1 MRTAS
6 IHIDRSASNGL
17 QVHGFPCASPWL
29 SFSRLLSRPRHRL
42 QRLHR
47 RPCQR
52 QLQLLR
58 RLPSQ
63 RRHYSCTDARANTGS
78 NSCPNP
84 GTYTSCA
91 DTVSDSCASTL
102 SQSLCPASF
111 SNKRAFKQA
120 FPEFYNRRILLVL
133 YLVKLSASSPITT
146 FPKPNLL
153 GFTKCNCYFDN
164 PFNISTSSITCMP
177 ASS

>member
-1 MRTAS
+1 MAS
-6 IHIDRSASNGL
+6 KSM
-17 QVHGFPCASPWL
+17 ASPA
-29 SFSRLLSRPRHRL
+29 LLCLAMALVLATSVKAQAPAPTPAPTPVPTPAPTPAPTTVPTPAL
-42 QRLHR
+42 LLHR
-47 RPCQR
+47 RP
-52 QLQLLR
+52 
-58 RLPSQ
+58 
-63 RRHYSCTDARANTGS
+63 
-78 NSCPNP
+78 
-84 GTYTSCA
+84 
-91 DTVSDSCASTL
+91 
-102 SQSLCPASF
+102 F

-177 ASS
+177 ASFLTA